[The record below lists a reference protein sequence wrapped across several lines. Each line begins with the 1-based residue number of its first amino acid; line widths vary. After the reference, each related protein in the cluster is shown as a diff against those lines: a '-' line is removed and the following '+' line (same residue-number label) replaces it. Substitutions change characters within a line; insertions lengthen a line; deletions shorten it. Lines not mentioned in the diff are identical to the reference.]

1 MPAGRKIGER
11 MTTTGDGHPTVTDR
25 PANIRDVARLAEVSP
40 GTVSKVLNEMPGI
53 AAATRERV
61 LRAREQLD
69 YRPNELVR
77 GIFSRRSFTVGL
89 LTSDSFGRFSGPIM
103 AGAEDALGQGQLSVI
118 MCDSRGDV
126 SREAEHLDALVGR
139 RVDGLIVTGRC
150 SNLRPPVAASL
161 PFPVVY
167 AHTPSSDPK
176 DLSIMVDDEG
186 AGRLAADHLIGVGR
200 RKIAHITGP
209 WDFDAV
215 HKRSSGFIG
224 TLADHGL
231 TLVGKV
237 QAGFWCEAWGREAT
251 KALLNAHP
259 DIDAIY
265 CGSDLLARGAADALR
280 ESGRSVP
287 EDVAIVGTDNWQLI
301 AEATRPPL
309 TTVDL
314 NLNQVGLRSAQ
325 ALVQAIEGE
334 RLSGQES
341 VPANLVVRGSTGLPF
356 AMTEFPHAG
365 RYHESCIH
373 PAQA

>member
-1 MPAGRKIGER
+1 
-11 MTTTGDGHPTVTDR
+11 MTTTGNDEPTVTGR

-61 LRAREQLD
+61 LRASEQLD

-77 GIFSRRSFTVGL
+77 GIFNRRSFTVGL

-118 MCDSRGDV
+118 MCDSRGEV
-126 SREAEHLDALVGR
+126 GREAEHLDALVGR
-139 RVDGLIVTGRC
+139 RIDGLIVTGRC

-176 DLSIMVDDEG
+176 DLSIMVDDPG
-186 AGRLAADHLIGVGR
+186 AGRLAAEHLISVGR
-200 RKIAHITGP
+200 RRIAHITGP
-209 WDFDAV
+209 WDFEAV
-215 HKRSSGFIG
+215 HRRSAGFID
-224 TLADHGL
+224 TLGENGL
-231 TLVGKV
+231 ALVGDVK
-237 QAGFWCEAWGREAT
+237 AGYWCEAWGREAA
-251 KALLNAHP
+251 KAALEANP

-287 EDVAIVGTDNWQLI
+287 DDIAIVGTDNWELI

-314 NLNQVGLRSAQ
+314 NLTMVGRRSAQ
-325 ALVQAIEGE
+325 ALVQAIDGD

-341 VPANLVVRGSTGLPF
+341 VPASLVVRGSTGVPF
-356 AMTEFPHAG
+356 AASDFPYPG

-373 PAQA
+373 PASV